1 MRSSCNGMIGTAVVC
16 EKFTTVVTSL
26 VVEGKFCNVQWHVL
40 PILQYK

>member
-26 VVEGKFCNVQWHVL
+26 VVEGKFCNVQ
-40 PILQYK
+40 